1 MLQSF
6 KISALLI
13 LFVITNCY
21 SKIIHQSANEFGPI
35 FIEDAVHTR
44 CLSFVPV
51 DESKVR
57 QTCMV
62 RNNPEKLVLSYQKV
76 MLSALYLS
84 SEPPKQVLMLGLGG
98 GTLVTAMMQLL
109 PQAHFDVVEINPA
122 VARIAKEYF
131 NFKENGNTTI
141 FIQDGYEFV
150 VNAKLLDKK
159 YDLIVVDVF
168 SEQYI
173 PPAFLTLNFV
183 QAAKDILSPQGVIAV
198 NTFINHEF
206 SQTELENSLYK
217 EVFGKFWNVEF
228 SGNRVIFS
236 SPDDIL
242 GNDSVEK
249 NANIWNG
256 KLEKH
261 GVITKWLLKAFLNGH
276 KITGN

>member
-13 LFVITNCY
+13 LFVITDCY
-21 SKIIHQSANEFGPI
+21 SKTIHHSVNEFGPI
-35 FIEDAVHTR
+35 FIEDAIHTR

-57 QTCMV
+57 QTCMI
-62 RNNPEKLVLSYQKV
+62 RNNPEKLVLSYQKI
-76 MLSALYLS
+76 MLSALYLNP
-84 SEPPKQVLMLGLGG
+84 EPPKQVLMLGLGG
-98 GTLVTAMMQLL
+98 GTLVTAMTKLL

-122 VARIAKEYF
+122 VAKIAKEYF
-131 NFKENGNTTI
+131 NFKKTGNTTI
-141 FIQDGYEFV
+141 FIQDAYEFV
-150 VNAKLLDKK
+150 VNAKLSDKK

-168 SEQYI
+168 SAQYI

-183 QAAKDILSPQGVIAV
+183 QTAKDILSPQGVIAV
-198 NTFINHEF
+198 NTFINHKF
-206 SQTELENSLYK
+206 SQTELENYLYK

-228 SGNRVIFS
+228 SGNRIIFT
-236 SPDDIL
+236 SPGDIL
-242 GNDSVEK
+242 ANNDLER

-256 KLEKH
+256 KIEKH
-261 GVITKWLLKAFLNGH
+261 GVITNWLLKAFQKGH